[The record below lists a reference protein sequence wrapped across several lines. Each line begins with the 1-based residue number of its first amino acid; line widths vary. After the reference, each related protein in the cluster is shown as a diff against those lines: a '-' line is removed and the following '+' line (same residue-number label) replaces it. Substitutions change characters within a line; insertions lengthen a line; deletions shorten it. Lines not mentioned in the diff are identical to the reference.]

1 MSIVTRRINSGNF
14 LSIPAYITTGYEL
27 LHWMDQAVEAGQLT
41 RAAYEKVMDLVDH
54 VDFDSITE
62 GTRSIIDRAIQTAQ
76 TVTDSFTN
84 SLTEAQVNADGTI
97 SNLRGNKRTR
107 TGDIIENQP
116 GEISS
121 TNQPMTDTV
130 PNDGRDGPLENAR
143 NNNNPTTRGTGET
156 PITWFPK
163 AEIGLRDTH
172 TACLRYHNQYELSI
186 TQGNAGQHAAPA
198 VYQFR
203 MTSLYDID
211 ATTASIQTPAW
222 REYFATL
229 YEFYSV
235 IGCKWNIRVI
245 NSGATTDDTVNLWW
259 GYYGKKRPN
268 PADRTQLYH
277 MKGIKGPLIV
287 PPRIAGMGDRS
298 CSGRY
303 KRGDHKREVQ
313 EDSETQLWSAMGA
326 NPTLIENLVL
336 YFTSDVREA
345 ADTDNDIT
353 FEIIIDYIVQFKD
366 LKPEYQFRSFTTAG
380 VGSDISTDS
389 PANTA

>member
-1 MSIVTRRINSGNF
+1 MSNMIRWNPRTAEGLMGIITQAWQSGEITRHVYSAIKNAMEHRGLVESDGT
-14 LSIPAYITTGYEL
+14 ITEEGL
-27 LHWMDQAVEAGQLT
+27 QWVQDQA
-41 RAAYEKVMDLVDH
+41 
-54 VDFDSITE
+54 
-62 GTRSIIDRAIQTAQ
+62 RSLRNYI
-76 TVTDSFTN
+76 SN
-84 SLTEAQVNADGTI
+84 SLSNSPSEAQVDPDGRITA
-97 SNLRGNKRTR
+97 NNNRNVRLRGNNNELSRT
-107 TGDIIENQP
+107 D
-116 GEISS
+116 
-121 TNQPMTDTV
+121 QPMTDTV
-130 PNDGRDGPLENAR
+130 PNDGTDGPLENAR

-259 GYYGKKRPN
+259 GYYGKKRPA

-336 YFTSDVREA
+336 YFTSDVKEA

-366 LKPEYQFRSFTTAG
+366 LKSEYQFRSFTTAG

>member
-1 MSIVTRRINSGNF
+1 MSSMIRWNPRTAEGLMGIITQAWRSGEITRHVYSAIKNAMENRGLVESDGT
-14 LSIPAYITTGYEL
+14 ITDEGL
-27 LHWMDQAVEAGQLT
+27 QWVQDQA
-41 RAAYEKVMDLVDH
+41 
-54 VDFDSITE
+54 
-62 GTRSIIDRAIQTAQ
+62 RSLRNYI
-76 TVTDSFTN
+76 SN
-84 SLTEAQVNADGTI
+84 SLSNTPSEAQVDPDGRIT
-97 SNLRGNKRTR
+97 NLRSRNVNPRT
-107 TGDIIENQP
+107 D
-116 GEISS
+116 
-121 TNQPMTDTV
+121 QPMTDIV
-130 PNDGRDGPLENAR
+130 PNDGTDGPLENAR
-143 NNNNPTTRGTGET
+143 NNNNPVTRGTGET

-172 TACLRYHNQYELSI
+172 TACLRYQNQYEFSI
-186 TQGNAGQHAAPA
+186 TQGTAGQHASPA

-211 ATTASIQTPAW
+211 ATTASVQTPAW

-245 NSGATTDDTVNLWW
+245 NSGATTDDTINLWW

-336 YFTSDVREA
+336 FFTSDVREA

-366 LKPEYQFRSFTTAG
+366 LKSEYQFRSFTSAG

>member
-1 MSIVTRRINSGNF
+1 MSNMIRWNPRTAEGLMGIITQAWQSGEITRHVYSAIKNAMENRGLVESDGT
-14 LSIPAYITTGYEL
+14 ITEEGL
-27 LHWMDQAVEAGQLT
+27 QWVQDQA
-41 RAAYEKVMDLVDH
+41 
-54 VDFDSITE
+54 
-62 GTRSIIDRAIQTAQ
+62 RSLRNYI
-76 TVTDSFTN
+76 SN
-84 SLTEAQVNADGTI
+84 SLSNSPSEAQVDPDGRITA
-97 SNLRGNKRTR
+97 NNNRNVRLRGNNNELSRT
-107 TGDIIENQP
+107 D
-116 GEISS
+116 
-121 TNQPMTDTV
+121 QPMTDTV
-130 PNDGRDGPLENAR
+130 PNDGTDGPLENAR

-259 GYYGKKRPN
+259 GYYGKKRPA

-336 YFTSDVREA
+336 YFTSDVKEA